1 MKKLISCVLA
11 LGLALALTACGGGS
25 DAADSA
31 PADTGAADA
40 AADSAADTAD
50 AAPEGFSF
58 THNGKTVTLGENMS
72 DALVD
77 LGEADSYFE
86 AASCA
91 FEGLDKTYTYA
102 GFIITTY
109 PDGDQDFINS
119 IQLTDD
125 SAATQEGLYIGCTED
140 QVRETYG
147 EPASEMASGLSYSSG
162 GTDLSFVLE
171 DGKVISIEYFLQ
183 Q

>member
-1 MKKLISCVLA
+1 MKKKLLCCVLT
-11 LGLALALTACGGGS
+11 LCLTLALTACGGGS
-25 DAADSA
+25 GAADSA
-31 PADTGAADA
+31 SAGDA
-40 AADSAADTAD
+40 AASAD
-50 AAPEGFSF
+50 GFAF
-58 THNGKTVTLGENMS
+58 TYNGKTVTLDENMS
-72 DALVD
+72 DALAD
-77 LGEADSYFE
+77 LGEAASYFE

-109 PDGDQDFINS
+109 PNGDQDFINS

-125 SAATQEGLYIGCTED
+125 STTTQEGLYIGCTED

-147 EPASEMASGLSYSSG
+147 EPTSEMTSGLSYTSG
-162 GTDLSFVLE
+162 NTDLNFVLE